1 MAVSRSVR
9 TRLALTMAATV
20 CGCILLTVLA
30 FLTADFRQS
39 IGAEKMRLENTATVF
54 ASAVSGAAAAGLQG
68 DVRAA
73 LRAIKDI
80 QHVRH
85 ISVKALN
92 GAVLAEM
99 GGGASLDEKRGSAGD
114 LTAFNVFF
122 LRDLTV
128 VVPVREGG
136 QVIAALSLQ
145 ADISW
150 IRGEFARRMS
160 TALLLAALGITLTF
174 SMAYRRIHSITGP
187 LTDLARS
194 FADIGSKTDLT
205 QRIDARRDGEV
216 GVLISAFNTMFDRI
230 SERDAKLQVH
240 RDTLEQTVEARTC
253 ELVTARDEAERANA
267 AKSEFLS
274 MVSHEIRTPMNGM
287 MVMAEM
293 LAAAPL
299 SPRHLRFAEIINRS
313 GQNLLAIINDVLD
326 LCKIESGR
334 MEIESAPFA
343 IDAIIEDVAGLFSE
357 RARERAALAYAI
369 EPNVPASFKGDA
381 RA

>member
-1 MAVSRSVR
+1 
-9 TRLALTMAATV
+9 MAATV

-39 IGAEKMRLENTATVF
+39 IRAEKLRLENTATVF
-54 ASAVSGAAAAGLQG
+54 ASAVSNAAAAGRKG
-68 DVRAA
+68 EVRAS

-80 QHVRH
+80 EHVRH
-85 ISVKALN
+85 ISVRALN
-92 GAVLAEM
+92 GAMLAEM
-99 GGGASLDEKRGSAGD
+99 GGGASLDGRRARADEVTP
-114 LTAFNVFF
+114 LNVFF

-128 VVPVREGG
+128 IVPVREGG

-150 IRGEFARRMS
+150 IRGEFTRRMS
-160 TALLLAALGITLTF
+160 TALVLAALGIALTF

-205 QRIDARRDGEV
+205 QRIDARQDGEV
-216 GVLISAFNTMFDRI
+216 GILISAFNTMFDRI
-230 SERDAKLQVH
+230 SERDAKLRLH
-240 RDTLEQTVEARTC
+240 RDTLEQTVEARTA

-267 AKSEFLS
+267 AKSEFLA
-274 MVSHEIRTPMNGM
+274 MVGHEIRTPMNGL

-299 SPRHLRFAEIINRS
+299 GPRHLRYAEIINRS
-313 GQNLLAIINDVLD
+313 GRNLLAIINDILD
-326 LCKIESGR
+326 LSKIEAGR
-334 MEIESAPFA
+334 MEIE
-343 IDAIIEDVAGLFSE
+343 I
-357 RARERAALAYAI
+357 LAVC
-369 EPNVPASFKGDA
+369 N
-381 RA
+381 